1 MQVKSNKP
9 ALFAALSKFVKA
21 SNYIVAN
28 LRKEVI
34 EAGFPTW
41 EAAQP
46 ACLEWVGLHY
56 GVALVVSQSPR
67 NKGQQ
72 VLDSSA
78 ADYEAAKTA
87 LRRIRESLT
96 GDADKAAV
104 DAANPGAQSNRQEVE
119 VPAEI
124 AALAAKLVALCNEYE
139 KSKKLAAQAVAE
151 AFAAK

>member
-1 MQVKSNKP
+1 MQVKSNKR
-9 ALFAALSKFVKA
+9 ALFAALNKFVRA

-28 LRKEVI
+28 LRTEVV

-46 ACLEWVGLHY
+46 VCLEWASKFYNVPLI
-56 GVALVVSQSPR
+56 VSQSPR
-67 NKGQQ
+67 NKGETA
-72 VLDSSA
+72 LDSKA
-78 ADYEAAKTA
+78 PDYQAAKSA

-104 DAANPGAQSNRQEVE
+104 DAANPGARSGKSEVE